1 MELSFP
7 KLFVVVNLMAVIALA
22 AAPFI
27 FFSAYA
33 EESNNVWTIK
43 IMKGSSDQNPSQ
55 TFSPN
60 ELPVLLGDKVVWE
73 NEDTITHSVTS
84 GLPKYPEHSGFFF
97 YPGEVKPGK
106 SVSHVLTNNEFTAF
120 LYFCEIHPWMT
131 GKLFMADVPIA
142 QPETIHPIGT
152 DKKSYNSGD
161 AIIVSGKVH
170 EDFAGTDYQILI
182 FDQKNNLVDSTF
194 GYFNNDASYLET
206 SQTNSI
212 NSKNSEYIVKLVYG
226 LPSKV
231 AQTSFEFSNT
241 DLTQNEKTTIPDW
254 IKNLGGFWC
263 DDLIKDSEFVSAL
276 QYLIKENVIILNE
289 KITVSGSSYYLPTWI
304 KDNSCLWAD
313 NKISDS
319 DFLAGLEYLINL
331 GTIRV

>member
-1 MELSFP
+1 M
-7 KLFVVVNLMAVIALA
+7 
-22 AAPFI
+22 
-27 FFSAYA
+27 
-33 EESNNVWTIK
+33 
-43 IMKGSSDQNPSQ
+43 
-55 TFSPN
+55 
-60 ELPVLLGDKVVWE
+60 
-73 NEDTITHSVTS
+73 
-84 GLPKYPEHSGFFF
+84 
-97 YPGEVKPGK
+97 
-106 SVSHVLTNNEFTAF
+106 
-120 LYFCEIHPWMT
+120 
-131 GKLFMADVPIA
+131 
-142 QPETIHPIGT
+142 
-152 DKKSYNSGD
+152 
-161 AIIVSGKVH
+161 H

-241 DLTQNEKTTIPDW
+241 ELTQNEKTTIPDW
-254 IKNLGGFWC
+254 IKNLGRFWC

-319 DFLAGLEYLINL
+319 DFLAGLGYLINL